1 MQIFRHVNVQIQ
13 SALVRKEDI
22 AAFKEL
28 YVERGIIRNPVFKVV
43 KGFHRR
49 HKRKIYLDIN
59 SKGRTDH
66 RRLKSDNAESRHEQE
81 AFLCLKSD
89 DEPYQTDYNG
99 LFFSQCHSEVPLKPP
114 MPADFNLAG
123 TPTPRHLCL
132 PRTTQ
137 P

>member
-1 MQIFRHVNVQIQ
+1 MQIFRHVNVEIQ

-59 SKGRTDH
+59 SKERTDH

-89 DEPYQTDYNG
+89 DEPLQLDCNG
-99 LFFSQCHSEVPLKPP
+99 RFFNQWH
-114 MPADFNLAG
+114 
-123 TPTPRHLCL
+123 
-132 PRTTQ
+132 
-137 P
+137 